1 MTGRFR
7 AIITS
12 ALVSVLLASFPAGA
26 AAGPVWQP
34 ARDWSIKQGDYCV
47 AELRFAHKSA
57 ELTFAIEPDPTKP
70 SSLVYLITEG
80 DGDFGWTRADIAVGK
95 NWKTG
100 QRVEVAPSTQPHHML
115 YRWSLADGG
124 LDAVQAAGRIQFRSE
139 ALRLDLSLPALGAAR
154 AQLRACVSALLSR
167 WGFAPEQQARVAR
180 YPAIEKLNIKDSD
193 YPVAAQKRGSIGDV
207 NGYLMIGADGTASN
221 CHVLNS
227 SGWPALDS
235 QTCQL
240 LLQRPQYRPAVDKT
254 GQPMAAPYRFE
265 FVWH

>member
-1 MTGRFR
+1 L
-7 AIITS
+7 
-12 ALVSVLLASFPAGA
+12 LVSSPTGA

-34 ARDWSIKQGDYCV
+34 VGDWSIKQGEHCV

-57 ELTFAIEPDPTKP
+57 ELAFAIEPDPTKP
-70 SSLVYLITEG
+70 FSLAYLIIEG
-80 DGDFGWTRADIAVGK
+80 DDDFGWTRADIAVGK
-95 NWKTG
+95 KWKTG
-100 QRVEVAPSTQPHHML
+100 QRVEIAPSTQPNHML
-115 YRWSLADGG
+115 YRWSLGDEG
-124 LDAVQAAGRIQFRSE
+124 LDEIEAAGRIQFRSE
-139 ALRLDLSLPALGAAR
+139 GLRLDLSLPALAPAR
-154 AQLRACVSALLSR
+154 AQLRACDSAILSR

-180 YPAIEKLNIKDSD
+180 YPTVEKLEIKDSD
-193 YPVAAQKRGSIGDV
+193 YPIAAQKRGSIGDV
-207 NGYLMIGADGTASN
+207 NGYLMIGADGRASD

-240 LLQRPQYRPAVDKT
+240 MLQRAHYKPALDKT